1 MSIYAYIC
9 FLAALAIL
17 LQFVTSKI
25 SDKVQSTIAITAA
38 AMVGSLL
45 LLLLGSFGW
54 FSLDVV
60 AKEVMEQIDFKSFL
74 LNGILGFLLFAGSL
88 GIKLPL
94 LKDQKWEIT
103 IFALFSTVASTFMIG
118 GMIYLIANLI
128 GLPIDF
134 IYCMLFGA
142 LISPNDPIA
151 VIAIIKNLRAPKRIA
166 IQVEGESLFNDGV
179 GLVIFVTVFAV
190 AFGGQEATFSG
201 IMGLFLHEAIGGILF
216 GFVLGFLAHILIAST
231 DDGSLEMLLTLII
244 PTAGFMFANNI
255 LHVSGALAMVVSGI
269 MIGNWTR
276 HSGFSEQSQRYLDHF
291 WEMIDHFLNALL
303 FFLIGFALLLI
314 DFNVYGIILMV
325 VAIPVCLVAR
335 YVSLWIPF
343 QLLKRIRTY
352 NPYTLKIMTWG
363 GLRGGLALAM
373 ALSIPSKTAFVGDI
387 DIKDLVLV
395 MTYSVVMFSILI
407 QGSTVEPMIR
417 KSKQVDPNREEYLT
431 PQVSQEK
438 SNEH

>member
-1 MSIYAYIC
+1 MGIYAYIC
-9 FLAALAIL
+9 FLSALSIL
-17 LQFVTSKI
+17 LGFVTSKI
-25 SDKVQSTIAITAA
+25 SAKVQSTIAITAA
-38 AMVGSLL
+38 AMVGSLFL
-45 LLLLGSFGW
+45 LLFGSFGW
-54 FSLDVV
+54 FSIDEV

-94 LKDQKWEIT
+94 LKDQKWEIA
-103 IFALFSTVASTFMIG
+103 IFALFSTIASTFMIG
-118 GMIYLIANLI
+118 GMIYLVAHLI

-134 IYCMLFGA
+134 IFCVLFGA

-166 IQVEGESLFNDGV
+166 MQVEGESLFNDGV
-179 GLVIFVTVFAV
+179 GLVVFVTLLAV
-190 AFGGQEATFSG
+190 AFGGQEASFGG
-201 IMGLFLHEAIGGILF
+201 IMGLFLQEAIGGILF
-216 GFVLGFLAHILIAST
+216 GFVLGFIAHILIANT
-231 DDGSLEMLLTLII
+231 DDGSLEILLTLTI
-244 PTAGFMFANNI
+244 PTAGFMFATNI

-314 DFNVYGIILMV
+314 DFNIYGIVLMI
-325 VAIPVCLVAR
+325 VAVPVCLTAR
-335 YVSLWIPF
+335 YASLWLPF
-343 QLLKRIRTY
+343 QLLKRFRIY

-373 ALSIPSKTAFVGDI
+373 ALSIPAKTAFVNGI
-387 DIKDLVLV
+387 DVKDLVLV
-395 MTYSVVMFSILI
+395 MTYSVVMFSILV

-417 KSKQVDPNREEYLT
+417 KAKQVDPNREEYLT
-431 PQVSQEK
+431 PHESEEK
-438 SNEH
+438 HD